1 MKKRETKMAMES
13 GMRRHALIILLI
25 AALHGGFGVTL
36 AAVAAH
42 IETSSLLATAS
53 QFMMI
58 HAAAGAA
65 LAGVLLALRPGGRAF
80 AFLVYA
86 LQGGVTLFCADL
98 ALRAFSQHSLF
109 PYAAPIGGST
119 TILAWTALAVWTAL
133 RLLRTRGADAE
144 DREEV

>member
-1 MKKRETKMAMES
+1 MS
-13 GMRRHALIILLI
+13 RHALIILLI

-36 AAVAAH
+36 AAAAAH
-42 IETSSLLATAS
+42 IETNPLLSTAS
-53 QFMMI
+53 QFMMV
-58 HAAAGAA
+58 HAAAAAA
-65 LAGVLLALRPGGRAF
+65 LAATLLALRPRRRAF

-119 TILAWTALAVWTAL
+119 TILAWAALAAWSAL
-133 RLLRTRGADAE
+133 SLLGTRGADAE
-144 DREEV
+144 DREGA